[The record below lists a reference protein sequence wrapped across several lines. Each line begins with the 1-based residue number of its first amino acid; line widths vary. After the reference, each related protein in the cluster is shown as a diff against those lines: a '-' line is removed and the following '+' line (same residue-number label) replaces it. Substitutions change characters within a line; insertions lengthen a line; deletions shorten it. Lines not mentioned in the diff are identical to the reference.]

1 MHSAIICLDI
11 QCDHLSTPANGEI
24 ASCDSGRVGV
34 GFEGDTCSFT
44 CSTGY
49 ELTDSKTRMCQSNGG
64 WSGSDVTC
72 RRGT

>member
-1 MHSAIICLDI
+1 M
-11 QCDHLSTPANGEI
+11 
-24 ASCDSGRVGV
+24 

-49 ELTDSKTRMCQSNGG
+49 ELTGSKTRICQSNGG